1 LEPSFYWGF
10 RPAERFVT
18 LQKRLIFIQFNFE
31 NQLTEWLQ
39 PQSKPR
45 LFLKNKTIEN
55 VSKMLINR
63 RISTTQHCAKTVDK
77 KVEEDMRVLEGK
89 LRFG

>member
-1 LEPSFYWGF
+1 
-10 RPAERFVT
+10 
-18 LQKRLIFIQFNFE
+18 
-31 NQLTEWLQ
+31 
-39 PQSKPR
+39 
-45 LFLKNKTIEN
+45 
-55 VSKMLINR
+55 MLINR